1 MTQAVKFAKLAGDS
15 RIEEMENAILKLLKN
30 EDLCE
35 EIAQK
40 GWEFV
45 QKFNDNVI
53 ATQLILVYNRIK
65 NE

>member
-1 MTQAVKFAKLAGDS
+1 
-15 RIEEMENAILKLLKN
+15 MENAILKLLKN
-30 EDLCE
+30 DDLCE

-53 ATQLILVYNRIK
+53 ANQLILVYNRIK